1 MAKCKWCGRPI
12 VWVNTKNGRA
22 MMCDDVKQTVV
33 TDDGEVVSGRVPH
46 WVTCPAADKFKR
58 GYETKHIR

>member
-1 MAKCKWCGRPI
+1 MAKCKGCGRPI

-22 MMCDDVKQTVV
+22 MPCDDVKQTVV

-46 WVTCPAADKFKR
+46 WATCPAADQFKCGYEIKR
-58 GYETKHIR
+58 GH

>member
-1 MAKCKWCGRPI
+1 MAKCKGCGRPI

-22 MMCDDVKQTVV
+22 MMCDDVKLTVV
-33 TDDGEVVSGRVPH
+33 TDDGEVVTGRVPH
-46 WVTCPAADKFKR
+46 WATCPAADKFKS